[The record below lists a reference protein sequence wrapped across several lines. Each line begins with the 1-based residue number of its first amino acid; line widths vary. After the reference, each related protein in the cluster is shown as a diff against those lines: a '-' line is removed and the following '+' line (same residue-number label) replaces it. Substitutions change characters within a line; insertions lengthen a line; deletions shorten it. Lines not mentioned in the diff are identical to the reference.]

1 MRRRACPVA
10 AVGVGLSAL
19 LVRRAA
25 GGAASA
31 LVERR
36 FNVTTGPRPFA
47 VSAAARDL
55 HSRLAVVDLHAD
67 SLLWGRDLL
76 RRGDR
81 GHVDVPR
88 LVEGGVALQVL
99 AASTKISRRH
109 KLEGNDD
116 RYDDVRWLA
125 LAQGWPPATWRRL
138 LPRALHLARR
148 ARSLETRSS
157 GRFAVITT
165 HEQLHRHM
173 SGAPARRATA
183 GLLAIEGAH
192 ALDGELANLEILFDA
207 GYRMLGLAHFFDNEF
222 AGSAHGFG
230 RGLTPSGRILLERAE
245 AWGMV
250 IDVAHSSPATIDD
263 VLAIATRPVVASHTG
278 MRGVADNIRNLS
290 DEQARG
296 IARTGGVIG
305 IGFWAHAM
313 GGEGLPW
320 IVRSIRHAVNVAGI
334 EHVALGSDWDGT
346 VAVPFD
352 ASGIV
357 QLTDALL
364 TDGFDE
370 PAIASI
376 MGLNARRALLAVL
389 PSLPEAETQ
398 AASSKGGYS
407 SGGGSVWSTA
417 ADGSGREVLVDRAG
431 AERADWRW
439 GDESNQ

>member
-1 MRRRACPVA
+1 MRRRALPVA

-99 AASTKISRRH
+99 AASTKVSRRH

-192 ALDGELANLEILFDA
+192 ALDGELANVDVLFDA
-207 GYRMLGLAHFFDNEF
+207 GYRMLGLAHFFDNAY
-222 AGSAHGFG
+222 AGSVHGRKTGLSPAG
-230 RGLTPSGRILLERAE
+230 RELVGRAE
-245 AWGMV
+245 ALGMV
-250 IDVAHSSPATIDD
+250 IDVSHASPTAVAD
-263 VLAIATRPVVASHTG
+263 VLAMATRPIVASHTG
-278 MRGVADNIRNLS
+278 LRGVADNVRNLS
-290 DEQARG
+290 DEHARG
-296 IARTGGVIG
+296 IAATGGVMG
-305 IGFWAHAM
+305 IGFWPRAA
-313 GGEGLPW
+313 GGRGVDW
-320 IVRSIRHAVNVAGI
+320 IVRSSRYAVDVAGP
-334 EHVALGSDWDGT
+334 D
-346 VAVPFD
+346 P
-352 ASGIV
+352 
-357 QLTDALL
+357 
-364 TDGFDE
+364 
-370 PAIASI
+370 
-376 MGLNARRALLAVL
+376 
-389 PSLPEAETQ
+389 
-398 AASSKGGYS
+398 
-407 SGGGSVWSTA
+407 
-417 ADGSGREVLVDRAG
+417 G
-431 AERADWRW
+431 AT
-439 GDESNQ
+439 

>member
-1 MRRRACPVA
+1 
-10 AVGVGLSAL
+10 
-19 LVRRAA
+19 
-25 GGAASA
+25 
-31 LVERR
+31 VERR
-36 FNVTTGPRPFA
+36 FNVTTAPRAFA

-125 LAQGWPPATWRRL
+125 LAQG
-138 LPRALHLARR
+138 
-148 ARSLETRSS
+148 
-157 GRFAVITT
+157 FA
-165 HEQLHRHM
+165 
-173 SGAPARRATA
+173 
-183 GLLAIEGAH
+183 
-192 ALDGELANLEILFDA
+192 
-207 GYRMLGLAHFFDNEF
+207 NEF

-376 MGLNARRALLAVL
+376 MGLNARRVLLAVL
-389 PSLPEAETQ
+389 PSLPEAET
-398 AASSKGGYS
+398 
-407 SGGGSVWSTA
+407 
-417 ADGSGREVLVDRAG
+417 
-431 AERADWRW
+431 
-439 GDESNQ
+439 